1 MQDTKFK
8 KGASGN
14 PAGRPKTI
22 ATSTALRERLSED
35 MPEIIQ
41 KLIDMAKSGDTQAIK
56 IILDRTH
63 PPVKAQALPVNI
75 PTDGTLVDQGNAVI
89 DATLSGQIAPDIGA
103 QLITALSNQGKL
115 VDLEEM
121 ADRLKRIEH
130 QLKLREP

>member
-1 MQDTKFK
+1 MAFK
-8 KGASGN
+8 KGESGN
-14 PAGRPKTI
+14 PAGRPKEI
-22 ATSTALRERLSED
+22 ATATALRERLSED
-35 MPEIIQ
+35 MPAIIQ

-75 PTDGTLVDQGNAVI
+75 STDGTLVDQGNAVI
-89 DATLSGQIAPDIGA
+89 NATLSGQIPPDIGA

-115 VDLEEM
+115 IDLEELGE
-121 ADRLKRIEH
+121 RLKRIEQ

>member
-1 MQDTKFK
+1 MAFRQGK
-8 KGASGN
+8 SGN
-14 PAGRPKTI
+14 PSGRPKQI
-22 ATSTALRERLSED
+22 ATATDLRNRLVEE

-41 KLIDMAKSGDTQAIK
+41 KLIDMAKSGDAQAIK

-89 DATLSGQIAPDIGA
+89 QATLSGQIPPDIGA

-121 ADRLKRIEH
+121 ADRLKRIEQ

>member
-1 MQDTKFK
+1 MAFK
-8 KGASGN
+8 KGKSGN

-22 ATSTALRERLSED
+22 ATAVALRERLAKD

-41 KLIDMAKSGDTQAIK
+41 KLIDMAKSGDAQAIK

-75 PTDGTLVDQGNAVI
+75 STDGTLVDQGNAVI
-89 DATLSGQIAPDIGA
+89 QSTLSGQIPPDIGA

-115 VDLEEM
+115 IDLEELSE
-121 ADRLKRIEH
+121 RLKRIEQ
-130 QLKLREP
+130 QLKLREL

>member
-1 MQDTKFK
+1 MAFK
-8 KGASGN
+8 QGKSGN
-14 PAGRPKTI
+14 PSGRPKQI
-22 ATSTALRERLSED
+22 ATATELRNRLAED

-41 KLIDMAKSGDTQAIK
+41 TLITMAKSGDAQAIK

-63 PPVKAQALPVNI
+63 PPLKAQALPVNI

-89 DATLSGQIAPDIGA
+89 QATLTGEIPPDIRA

-121 ADRLKRIEH
+121 SDRLARIEK
-130 QLKLREP
+130 QLAARK